1 LVYVASVDSE
11 LSAYLLADPW
21 EDTTTSCQMKYRV
34 ELGSSTMTLAALT
47 STLQDYSLTVSST
60 TRRSDVTASTST
72 SDTAIM
78 CADVCSINSPT
89 SAPTSAPQGDR
100 ITYIQYHITGGT
112 SGLSVHDFDTETAK
126 GTAFRSAAID
136 AFYQAQ
142 AQITDSSTISLSVGG
157 SSDVELIFA
166 VSGGIVLDIT
176 TLNTAIL
183 STGSSGWESR
193 FYTAMTAAGYELN
206 YPTMTFIKWWYTDST
221 TGAGSS
227 SDDFP
232 VWAIFFAVFMLSVIG
247 LACFVFFWHRRK
259 TADQQAEFKK
269 FQKESKDLESGTGGP
284 HSISVQLE
292 KTVSPGVPVAGPT
305 ADDVQARASF
315 DEVDTRVSFV
325 DSVQL
330 DQNQQPQGVLKQPT
344 TRLGPV
350 A

>member
-1 LVYVASVDSE
+1 
-11 LSAYLLADPW
+11 
-21 EDTTTSCQMKYRV
+21 V

-60 TRRSDVTASTST
+60 TRRSDTTASTST
-72 SDTAIM
+72 SDTAIL
-78 CADVCSINSPT
+78 CADVCSITSPT
-89 SAPTSAPQGDR
+89 SAPTSAPSAGYDDITR

-142 AQITDSSTISLSVGG
+142 AQITNSSTISLSVGG

-221 TGAGSS
+221 TGADSS